1 GEVDFVFH
9 GDNFLELAISNF
21 PPFFVEEYVNLLL
34 SGGACVNTPS
44 SDRFTPLLSACS
56 RGFGQ
61 IAETLLQHGANP
73 ETRRDN
79 DDALRCALEFF
90 KACVDYSSRE
100 RMEDISL
107 AQACCKLRAEKIRR
121 QTNLSPLAQARLR
134 LSQVA
139 IEQSLVSMVGFE
151 VSKEKVLQLSG
162 LRTEEVEEFGSE
174 LWAGWPFAF
183 LSFEVPLPQSSE
195 PDTFFCYARERIL
208 TYHLCKERPQ
218 RPKEAAALGSWQEDN
233 WSVTYYTCDCYA
245 CCSWLY
251 DFYGAL
257 DPNPWLSTYEVC
269 KDRNQKWDVHRKRR
283 GCRRVPVAL
292 SAKKASY
299 SSRLARKMPAAFHGY
314 HVQQALEGRH
324 KKREKFQRVKQELWE
339 L

>member
-1 GEVDFVFH
+1 
-9 GDNFLELAISNF
+9 
-21 PPFFVEEYVNLLL
+21 
-34 SGGACVNTPS
+34 
-44 SDRFTPLLSACS
+44 
-56 RGFGQ
+56 
-61 IAETLLQHGANP
+61 
-73 ETRRDN
+73 
-79 DDALRCALEFF
+79 
-90 KACVDYSSRE
+90 
-100 RMEDISL
+100 MEDISL

-151 VSKEKVLQLSG
+151 VSKEKVL
-162 LRTEEVEEFGSE
+162 
-174 LWAGWPFAF
+174 
-183 LSFEVPLPQSSE
+183 
-195 PDTFFCYARERIL
+195 
-208 TYHLCKERPQ
+208 
-218 RPKEAAALGSWQEDN
+218 PKEAAALGSWQEDN
-233 WSVTYYTCDCYA
+233 WSITYYTCDCYA

>member
-1 GEVDFVFH
+1 
-9 GDNFLELAISNF
+9 
-21 PPFFVEEYVNLLL
+21 VNLLL

-151 VSKEKVLQLSG
+151 VSKEKVLSRPTPEADHG
-162 LRTEEVEEFGSE
+162 RYGENRPEKRPLRM
-174 LWAGWPFAF
+174 
-183 LSFEVPLPQSSE
+183 
-195 PDTFFCYARERIL
+195 
-208 TYHLCKERPQ
+208 
-218 RPKEAAALGSWQEDN
+218 PKEAAALGSWQEDN